1 MRDCFIFDLDGTLLD
16 TLGDLTDS
24 TNEVLRR
31 CGYPECTEEQI
42 LGYVG
47 DGARRLIFLA
57 VPDGTPAEDAEA
69 ALALW
74 KELYPGQGYP
84 RTQPYAGIPQ
94 ALRDLHAAGVKLGV
108 LSNKF
113 DGAAKSNI
121 ARFLPGAFDTV
132 YGERAGIPRKPDP
145 TSLLMTIEELGSEPG
160 RTVYV
165 GDSPVDMQT
174 ARNAGVFALGVS
186 WGFNSPESLVAAGAD
201 AIARTPSELLEYR

>member
-1 MRDCFIFDLDGTLLD
+1 MSSKGKKVGKHSFDFSEAGETL
-16 TLGDLTDS
+16 
-24 TNEVLRR
+24 N
-31 CGYPECTEEQI
+31 
-42 LGYVG
+42 
-47 DGARRLIFLA
+47 
-57 VPDGTPAEDAEA
+57 
-69 ALALW
+69 
-74 KELYPGQGYP
+74 
-84 RTQPYAGIPQ
+84 IPQ
-94 ALRDLHAAGVKLGV
+94 VYDDEPVHAGGFKPAFSASSK
-108 LSNKF
+108 NKR
-113 DGAAKSNI
+113 AKTENPYITQGETLNSYNEHSRNSGRYTARKKKTGRNI
-121 ARFLPGAFDTV
+121 ARFLPGAFDAV